1 MCADLVFA
9 RGVNGDRAGTLT
21 NLSCTL
27 FRGNRGIEN
36 ACSSTQQSTV
46 AVEESGAGQKERER
60 GGGSV
65 RKKTVSILPSL
76 PSHARDEKKKKAR
89 STSQRPDAKTEEP
102 KGDDDNEQLQLNQPC
117 HACWERRGQ
126 GAF

>member
-1 MCADLVFA
+1 M
-9 RGVNGDRAGTLT
+9 
-21 NLSCTL
+21 
-27 FRGNRGIEN
+27 
-36 ACSSTQQSTV
+36 
-46 AVEESGAGQKERER
+46 
-60 GGGSV
+60 
-65 RKKTVSILPSL
+65 RKKTLSILPSL

-102 KGDDDNEQLQLNQPC
+102 KGDDDNEQLQLEQLEQLNQPC